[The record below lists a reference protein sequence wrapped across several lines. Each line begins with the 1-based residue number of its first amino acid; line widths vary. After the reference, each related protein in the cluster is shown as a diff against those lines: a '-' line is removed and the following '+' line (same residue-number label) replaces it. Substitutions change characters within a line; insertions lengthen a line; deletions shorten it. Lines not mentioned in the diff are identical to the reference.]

1 MGKEM
6 RILAFSLLVCLC
18 FCEKGTEAVKK
29 ELTGSKKIALSEYQK
44 LDRKKRVE
52 IFNQLE
58 MSNRFELLKTILLNN
73 GNECGIGPDGGIFF
87 RADGS
92 LNLSI
97 PEGEYLNRWK
107 IDSKGL
113 TVYNDNAKKLTRL
126 EDYLGKT
133 HTTYNTVYWEV
144 SQIRSTYTYDS
155 YALVFDYGGSIKD
168 EYAIYNGLGCNP

>member
-6 RILAFSLLVCLC
+6 RILAFSLLICLC

-73 GNECGIGPDGGIFF
+73 GNECRIGANDGAEFKENGK
-87 RADGS
+87 
-92 LNLSI
+92 LSI
-97 PEGEYLNRWK
+97 ATSEGIYVNRWK

-113 TVYNDNAKKLTRL
+113 TVYNVKKLERL
-126 EDYLGKT
+126 EDYLGKNSV
-133 HTTYNTVYWEV
+133 TYDKVYWEV
-144 SQIRSTYTYDS
+144 SQIKSTYTYDTYS
-155 YALVFDYGGSIKD
+155 LTFESEQSAKDPEKYGYGMM
-168 EYAIYNGLGCNP
+168 LGCDP